1 MKLMHT
7 KLPDFKKKVA
17 EAGKKLRPETEVEL
31 RGLENMES
39 AKLASLRV
47 GRIEEEIIEIT
58 QDPNV
63 AKVEV
68 TVLPQIPETIHTVVI
83 KGIQKDGTSKKTIL
97 ESMIITTPAP
107 ECYYYDSEEVDDRRV
122 SYD

>member
-1 MKLMHT
+1 MRLMHT
-7 KLPDFKKKVA
+7 KLPDFKRKVA

-63 AKVEV
+63 A
-68 TVLPQIPETIHTVVI
+68 VLPQIPETIHTVVI

-97 ESMIITTPAP
+97 ESMFITTPAP
-107 ECYYYDSEEVDDRRV
+107 ECYYHDSEEVDDRRV

>member
-1 MKLMHT
+1 MKFMHT
-7 KLPDFKKKVA
+7 KLPDFKKKVI
-17 EAGKKLRPETEVEL
+17 EAGKKLRSETEVEL
-31 RGLENMES
+31 VGLENMES

-47 GRIEEEIIEIT
+47 GRIEEEILEIT

-83 KGIQKDGTSKKTIL
+83 KGVQKDGTSKKTIL
-97 ESMIITTPAP
+97 ESMFITTPSP
-107 ECYYYDSEEVDDRRV
+107 ECYYHDSEVVDDRRV
-122 SYD
+122 AYD

>member
-1 MKLMHT
+1 MRLMHT
-7 KLPDFKKKVA
+7 KLPDFKQKVQD
-17 EAGKKLRPETEVEL
+17 AGKRLRPDTEVVL
-31 RGLENMES
+31 KGLENMET

-47 GRIEEEIIEIT
+47 GRIEEEIVEIT

-68 TVLPQIPETIHTVVI
+68 YVLPQIPETIHTVVI
-83 KGIQKDGTSKKTIL
+83 KGVQKDGTSKKTIL
-97 ESMIITTPAP
+97 ESMFITTPAP
-107 ECYYYDSEEVDDRRV
+107 ECYYYDSEEVSDRRV

>member
-1 MKLMHT
+1 MKFMHT
-7 KLPDFKKKVA
+7 KLPDFKKKVM
-17 EAGKKLRPETEVEL
+17 EAGKKLRSETEVEL
-31 RGLENMES
+31 VGLENMES

-47 GRIEEEIIEIT
+47 GRIEEEILEIT

-83 KGIQKDGTSKKTIL
+83 KGVQKDGTSKKTIL
-97 ESMIITTPAP
+97 ESMFITTPAP
-107 ECYYYDSEEVDDRRV
+107 ECYYHDSEVVDDRRV
-122 SYD
+122 AYD

>member
-7 KLPDFKKKVA
+7 KLPDFKKKVV

-31 RGLENMES
+31 KGLENMES

-47 GRIEEEIIEIT
+47 GRIEEEIVEIT

-68 TVLPQIPETIHTVVI
+68 TVLPQIPETIHCVVI
-83 KGIQKDGTSKKTIL
+83 KGIQKDGTSKKAIL
-97 ESMIITTPAP
+97 ESMFITTPAP
-107 ECYYYDSEEVDDRRV
+107 ECYYHDSEEIDDRRV

>member
-7 KLPDFKKKVA
+7 KLPDFKKKVQ
-17 EAGKKLRPETEVEL
+17 EAGKKLRPETEDEL

-68 TVLPQIPETIHTVVI
+68 TVLPQIPETIHCVVI
-83 KGIQKDGTSKKTIL
+83 KGVQKDGTSKKTIL
-97 ESMIITTPAP
+97 ESMFITTPAP
-107 ECYYYDSEEVDDRRV
+107 ECYYHDSEVVEDRRV

>member
-7 KLPDFKKKVA
+7 KLPDFKRKVA
-17 EAGKKLRPETEVEL
+17 EAGKKLRPETEVVL

-58 QDPNV
+58 QDSNV

-68 TVLPQIPETIHTVVI
+68 TVLPQIPETIHCVVI

-97 ESMIITTPAP
+97 ESMFITTPAP
-107 ECYYYDSEEVDDRRV
+107 ECYYYDSEEIDDRRV

>member
-7 KLPDFKKKVA
+7 KLPDFIKKVE
-17 EAGKKLRPETEVEL
+17 EAGKKLRPETEVTL
-31 RGLENMES
+31 KGLESFPS
-39 AKLASLRV
+39 AKLASLGV

-68 TVLPQIPETIHTVVI
+68 TVLPQIPETIHCVVI
-83 KGIQKDGTSKKTIL
+83 KGVQADGTSKKTIL
-97 ESMIITTPAP
+97 ESMFITQPAP

-122 SYD
+122 AYD